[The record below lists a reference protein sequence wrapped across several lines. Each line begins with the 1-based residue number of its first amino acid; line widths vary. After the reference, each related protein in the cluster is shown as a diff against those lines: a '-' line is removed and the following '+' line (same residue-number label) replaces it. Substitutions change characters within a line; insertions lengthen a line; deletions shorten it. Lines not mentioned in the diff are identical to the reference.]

1 MNEQCIQV
9 KNLTKSFAGRKV
21 INELSFEVNK
31 GEVFALL
38 GHNGAG
44 KSTTIDLILG
54 LKYPDEGNA
63 TILGMDAAKHRKKV
77 FEKVGVQLQHTEYQN
92 TMTVEEACMEYASLY
107 KKPSDYKALLHL
119 FGLSDL
125 KKSYINKL
133 SGGEKQKL
141 SVVLALIGNP
151 ELVFLDELTTGL
163 DVAARREVWRTL
175 KHLKEKGLTIFLT
188 THYMEEAEALCDRV
202 CLIKSGEKVI
212 EGTIAE
218 ILEASGKT
226 NLEEAYLYFMGE
238 EDLL

>member
-1 MNEQCIQV
+1 MKEQCIQV
-9 KNLTKSFAGRKV
+9 KNLTKSFSGRKV
-21 INELSFEVNK
+21 IDELSFEVNK

-44 KSTTIDLILG
+44 KSTVIDLILG
-54 LKYPDEGNA
+54 LKSPDEGNT
-63 TILGMDAAKHRKKV
+63 TILGMEAAKHRKKV
-77 FEKVGVQLQHTEYQN
+77 FKKVGVQLQHTEYQN
-92 TMTVEEACMEYASLY
+92 MMKVEEACMEYASLY
-107 KKPSDYKALLHL
+107 EKPSDYKALLHT
-119 FGLSDL
+119 FGLTDL

-151 ELVFLDELTTGL
+151 EIVFLDELTTGL

-175 KHLKEKGLTIFLT
+175 KHLKEKGLTILLT
-188 THYMEEAEALCDRV
+188 THYMEEAQALCDRV
-202 CLIKSGEKVI
+202 CLIKSGKKVI

-218 ILEASGKT
+218 VVEASGKT